1 MAFTAAQIQAA
12 LVAFDERQEELEER
26 YDELSEEEQAEYSDE
41 AFADALQWR
50 KEGVELPG
58 VGLATCVDYEH
69 INEDLKL
76 VFKVGDQ
83 LFRITGYYSSYDAD
97 EWDSQVVEVEARE
110 KIITVY
116 EEI

>member
-1 MAFTAAQIQAA
+1 MAFTAQQIQVA
-12 LVAFDERQEELEER
+12 LEARVERQDELEER
-26 YDELSEEEQAEYSDE
+26 YDELTEEEQAEYSDE
-41 AFADALQWR
+41 GFADLLQWH

-58 VGLATCVDYEH
+58 IGLATCVDYEH

-83 LFRITGYYSSYDAD
+83 LFRIEGWYSSYDAD
-97 EWDSQVVEVEARE
+97 QWDTQVVEVEARE
-110 KIITVY
+110 KTITVY